1 MAKIVIEGRG
11 EELTYNCDDSDT
23 LARAA
28 LRAGIGFPYACNV
41 GSCGTCKCQV
51 LEGEVRHAREDS
63 PAWSER
69 DLKRNRF
76 LGCQSIPQGDCR
88 IKLRL
93 DDTYVPEHRP
103 VKTEGELLERVDLT
117 HDIIEFRFKMANAS
131 GFLPGQYAL
140 ISVPGV
146 EGGRAYS
153 MCNLP
158 GDGTEWHFQ
167 IKKVP
172 GGAATTEL
180 FDNLKPGDRVAID
193 GPYGTAYV
201 RPESERDI
209 LCIAGGSGLSPM
221 ISIARAAAADPNLSR
236 KNLDF
241 VFGGRTGKDICGE
254 DILKE
259 LPGFGDTIHYHAAI
273 SNPEDDDGNWDGHT
287 GFVHDVA
294 QQLLGD
300 EELARRE
307 IYFAGP
313 PAMAQAV
320 QKLLF
325 QLKVSSDQ
333 VHYDEFY

>member
-1 MAKIVIEGRG
+1 MVNIVIEGRG
-11 EELTYNCDDSDT
+11 EEKSYTCDDSDT
-23 LARAA
+23 LMRAA
-28 LRAGIGFPYACNV
+28 LREGIGFPYACNV
-41 GSCGTCKCQV
+41 GSCGTCRFQI
-51 LEGEVRHAREDS
+51 LEGNVEHARQDP

-76 LGCQSIPQGDCR
+76 LGCQARPQGDCR

-93 DDTYVPEHRP
+93 DDSYALEHRP
-103 VKTEGELLERVDLT
+103 NRTSGELLERVELT
-117 HDIIEFRFKMANAS
+117 HDIIEFRFKMAEPG

-180 FDNLKPGDRVAID
+180 FDNLKAGDKVDMD

-201 RPESERDI
+201 RTESERDM
-209 LCIAGGSGLSPM
+209 LLIAGGSGLSPM
-221 ISIARAAAADPNLSR
+221 IAIARAAAADPNLSQ
-236 KNLDF
+236 KKLDF

-254 DILKE
+254 DILAE
-259 LPGFGDTIHYHAAI
+259 LPGFGDTLKYHAAI
-273 SNPEDDDGNWDGHT
+273 SNPEDDDGSWNGPT
-287 GFVHDVA
+287 GFVHEIA

-300 EELARRE
+300 DELKQRE

-325 QLKVSSDQ
+325 QLKVPFDQ
-333 VHYDEFY
+333 VHFDEFY